1 MVYREGGQKVT
12 LSRRITEEDSYFRQV
27 SQRWSDSLREAYRA
41 LPSPGWIAD

>member
-1 MVYREGGQKVT
+1 MVYREGEQKVS